1 MLPSV
6 TDLRRLQ
13 WVATQ
18 SFDCVF
24 SSCMLIFDQYPR
36 MFPLE
41 ALENQAAGKCCLV
54 SVSSTQLTE
63 TLQTLERMRLAELKA
78 GICVMLRVDRS
89 LDKSL
94 FRGWVVLKEWPKGHE
109 FFMLGTSSLR
119 RCKQSVRAYYRSAE
133 PLPTCATIDSCGMTM
148 SFSGQVNS
156 HKARILLD
164 SGTSEIFMSVK
175 YANQ

>member
-13 WVATQ
+13 WVAML

-24 SSCMLIFDQYPR
+24 SPCTLVFDQYPR

-41 ALENQAAGKCCLV
+41 AIKNEGAGKCCLV
-54 SVSSTQLTE
+54 SVSPTQLTE
-63 TLQTLERMRLAELKA
+63 TLQMLERMRIAELKV

-94 FRGWVVLKEWPKGHE
+94 FKGWVLLKEWPKGQE
-109 FFMLGTSSLR
+109 LFMPGNSSLR
-119 RCKQSVRAYYRSAE
+119 SGKQRVRAYYRSAD
-133 PLPTCATIDSCGMTM
+133 PLPTCATIGSCGMFM
-148 SFSGQVNS
+148 SFRG
-156 HKARILLD
+156 
-164 SGTSEIFMSVK
+164 
-175 YANQ
+175 